1 MIRIPLSLHL
11 AYYYSFLSLCM
22 DSLTFASIATQD
34 FDVLRNTSRKTRG
47 GGAYDYYIQKM
58 KENL

>member
-1 MIRIPLSLHL
+1 MTRILLSLHL
-11 AYYYSFLSLCM
+11 VYYYSFSSLCT

-34 FDVLRNTSRKTRG
+34 FDVLKNTSRKTRG
-47 GGAYDYYIQKM
+47 GGAYDYYMQKM